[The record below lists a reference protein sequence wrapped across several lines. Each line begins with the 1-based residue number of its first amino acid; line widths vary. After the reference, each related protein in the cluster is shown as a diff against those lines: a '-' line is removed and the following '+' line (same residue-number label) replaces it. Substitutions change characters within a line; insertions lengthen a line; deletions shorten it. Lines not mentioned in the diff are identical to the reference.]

1 MTTQVP
7 TRLLTKRELWTM
19 AIVLSTAIARDSDKL
34 IRAKEHNLFD
44 IYDRLRNAGE
54 SLYAIT
60 DYALNNWE
68 HADRARCYGSCSQVQ
83 GSRQC

>member
-7 TRLLTKRELWTM
+7 TRLLTKRELWTI
-19 AIVLSTAIARDSDKL
+19 AIVLSTAIARDRDKL
-34 IRAKEHNLFD
+34 IRAQEDNLFD

-68 HADRARCYGSCSQVQ
+68 HADRPASPAQTPPQ
-83 GSRQC
+83 TPAA

>member
-7 TRLLTKRELWTM
+7 TRLLTKRELWTI
-19 AIVLSTAIARDSDKL
+19 AIVLSAAIARDADKL
-34 IRAKEHNLFD
+34 LRAHEDKLPD

-68 HADRARCYGSCSQVQ
+68 HADRPARPAQTLPQ
-83 GSRQC
+83 TPAA

>member
-1 MTTQVP
+1 MTTHAP
-7 TRLLTKRELWTM
+7 TRLLTKRELWTI

-34 IRAKEHNLFD
+34 IRAQEDNLFD

-68 HADRARCYGSCSQVQ
+68 HAERPASPAQTPPQ
-83 GSRQC
+83 TPAA

>member
-1 MTTQVP
+1 MTTHAP
-7 TRLLTKRELWTM
+7 TRLLTKRELWTI

-34 IRAKEHNLFD
+34 IRAKEHNLAG

-60 DYALNNWE
+60 DYALNNWG
-68 HADRARCYGSCSQVQ
+68 HAERPASPAQTPPQ
-83 GSRQC
+83 TPAA

>member
-7 TRLLTKRELWTM
+7 TRLLTKRELWTI
-19 AIVLSTAIARDSDKL
+19 AIVLSTAIARDTDKL
-34 IRAKEHNLFD
+34 IRAKEENLFD

-68 HADRARCYGSCSQVQ
+68 HADRLVSPAQTPPQ
-83 GSRQC
+83 TPTA

>member
-34 IRAKEHNLFD
+34 IRAKEDNLFD

-68 HADRARCYGSCSQVQ
+68 HADRLASPCPDATTAPAA
-83 GSRQC
+83 